1 LLRAVSRE
9 TAATATTA
17 TTTISRYGDRLELLE
32 VGVETAVVV
41 LDVVGVVDVALDVVE
56 LCVVVEEVDG
66 VEEVEVV

>member
-1 LLRAVSRE
+1 MLRAVSRE